1 MIDKTDILPKPFVKW
16 AGGKRKLIGIIT
28 QYLPKHWNTYIEP
41 FVGGGALLFH
51 LQPKTAI
58 ISDTNSELINAYR
71 VIKENPYKLIELLEH
86 MKSHHSKEYY
96 YYIRDKF
103 LPKDNIEKAARFIY
117 LNRTCFNGLWRVN
130 KQGKFNVPMGRYK
143 NPKIVD
149 RDNILAVHNYLS
161 NNDITILNEDFEK
174 VSLLAKPGDLVYFDP
189 PYLPSD
195 GSSKFTSYTSDNF
208 GMEDHIRLRDTFQKL
223 SSQGVFVIL
232 SNSDSPIIREL
243 YRDFTIVEIETSR
256 FINSRGNARRGWK
269 ELLIIEKL

>member
-1 MIDKTDILPKPFVKW
+1 MKKQQIVIPKPFVKW
-16 AGGKRKLIGIIT
+16 AGGKRKLIGIISK
-28 QYLPKHWNTYIEP
+28 YIPKYWNRYIEP
-41 FVGGGALLFH
+41 FVGGGAIFFH
-51 LQPKTAI
+51 LQPTTAI

-71 VIKENPYKLIELLEH
+71 VIKETPYNLIELLEH

-103 LPKDNIEKAARFIY
+103 SPKDNIERAARFIY

-161 NNDITILNEDFEK
+161 NHDITIFNEDFEK

-189 PYLPSD
+189 PYLPSE

-208 GMEDHIRLRDTFQKL
+208 SIEDHIRLRDTFKKL
-223 SSQGVFVIL
+223 ASQGVFVIL

-243 YRDFTIVEIETSR
+243 YHDFTIVEIESSR
-256 FINSRGNARRGWK
+256 YINSKGSARRGWK
-269 ELLIIEKL
+269 ELLIVGW